1 MGRYINPEGAGKE
14 RTRLCKT
21 VVLALRELMRQTE
34 TGDASRD
41 LAAYIAISLRGI
53 SHSVEESVAAWEK
66 KDYWVKADRYRME
79 WEWAG
84 RLAEKMEKGL
94 KENDWAAIAMTA
106 AQVGQKLMKVE
117 VAARHRLGTPWVGA
131 WKTLISSSK

>member
-41 LAAYIAISLRGI
+41 LVAYISIALRGV
-53 SHSVEESVAAWEK
+53 SRSVEESVGAWEK
-66 KDYWVKADRYRME
+66 KGYWVKADHYRME
-79 WEWAG
+79 WEWAD
-84 RLAEKMEKGL
+84 RLADVLEKALVK
-94 KENDWAAIAMTA
+94 NDWAAIATTA

-117 VAARHRLGTPWVGA
+117 VATHHRLGTPWVGA
-131 WKTLISSSK
+131 WSRLISSSK

>member
-1 MGRYINPEGAGKE
+1 LGRYINPEGAGKE
-14 RTRLCKT
+14 RTRLSKT

-41 LAAYIAISLRGI
+41 LAAYIAIALRGI
-53 SHSVEESVAAWEK
+53 SRTVEESVAAWEK

-84 RLAEKMEKGL
+84 RMADRMEKAL
-94 KENDWAAIAMTA
+94 YENDWAAIAMTA
-106 AQVGQKLMKVE
+106 AQVGQKLMKV
-117 VAARHRLGTPWVGA
+117 
-131 WKTLISSSK
+131 